1 MTAHVTGPAPVLEA
15 SGATAALDLS
25 AVWSRCHAHLQP
37 EPGYAALA
45 PDQLHRCGLCG
56 ATQAF
61 EVGAHLRYGAD
72 VWVQDTRVVHCP
84 HCHRFSLPAAT
95 AAAHAASH
103 PASVGQA
110 VTAVNARLWAATPTF
125 LNIEPTTRC
134 NFSCWYCVG
143 RQMVQADIEVDNFA
157 KMLDNF
163 PTVKA
168 IALVG
173 EGEPLMHKGFFE
185 MAQMARERGI
195 RVLLTSNGSAF
206 SESVVRK
213 LCETE
218 VAYVSV
224 SVDSVD
230 PATFA
235 QSRIDGDLA
244 RVWDGI
250 HKLRQ
255 YRDSHGYQYPK
266 IAIKGTLF
274 THTEEQMLPI
284 VEEAKRR
291 GADLFESFQPL
302 NAMQAYVK
310 IYPRAELKHMAELPQ
325 VTQRIAAQRPHAD
338 ALLKNTQ
345 LFCAE
350 EGIPGTNAG
359 RPNGM
364 RPNCDEEWL
373 YSLLGGDVTPC
384 CQVKDVLDPNWN
396 LFKRPV
402 QEILADEH
410 YERMRFNL
418 WNGLFPSY
426 CSGCWKTAPQA

>member
-1 MTAHVTGPAPVLEA
+1 MEL
-15 SGATAALDLS
+15 SATLDLS
-25 AVWSRCHAHLQP
+25 VVWQRCHAHLWPQA
-37 EPGYAALA
+37 GHAALA
-45 PDQLHRCGLCG
+45 PDQLRACGLCG
-56 ATQAF
+56 AAHAY
-61 EVGAHLRYGAD
+61 EVGAHLRYGAA
-72 VWVQDTRVVHCP
+72 VWVNDTRVVHCP
-84 HCHRFSLPAAT
+84 DCTRFSLPAST
-95 AAAHAASH
+95 QAAHVGSH
-103 PASVGQA
+103 PECAGQPI
-110 VTAVNARLWAATPTF
+110 TAVNARLWAATPTF

-143 RQMVQADIEVDNFA
+143 RQMVQADIEVGNFA

-163 PTVKA
+163 PSLKA

-173 EGEPLMHKGFFE
+173 EGEPLMHKGFFD

-206 SESVVRK
+206 SDSVVKK

-224 SVDSVD
+224 SVDAID
-230 PATFA
+230 AATFA

-250 HKLRQ
+250 HKLRR
-255 YRDSHGYQYPK
+255 YRDAHGYRYPK

-274 THTEEQMLPI
+274 AHTEAQMLPI
-284 VEEAKRR
+284 VEKAKAQ

-310 IYPRAELKHMAELPQ
+310 IYPRAELKHMAE
-325 VTQRIAAQRPHAD
+325 VESVNQRIQAQRPHAD

-345 LFCAE
+345 QFCAE
-350 EGIPGTNAG
+350 EGIPGTNGG
-359 RPNGM
+359 RPNGL

-396 LFKRPV
+396 LFERPV

-410 YERMRFNL
+410 YERVRFNL

-426 CSGCWKTAPQA
+426 CSGCWKTVPSATV